1 MRPSDLTVGKTSVAY
16 PQVAAGTDF
25 TVALK
30 ADGTVWTW
38 GQNTY
43 GQLGNGVSN
52 GTVVYPEKID
62 SLSDIIKI
70 AAAGQTAVAL
80 KTDGTVWTWGRND
93 NGQLG
98 NGTTVSSNV
107 PVQVLKGEQAMQIR
121 HILKISLRLQQAD

>member
-1 MRPSDLTVGKTSVAY
+1 MVSAKQSS
-16 PQVAAGTDF
+16 

-80 KTDGTVWTWGRND
+80 KTDGTVWTWG
-93 NGQLG
+93 
-98 NGTTVSSNV
+98 
-107 PVQVLKGEQAMQIR
+107 
-121 HILKISLRLQQAD
+121 

>member
-1 MRPSDLTVGKTSVAY
+1 MGVGTTYVIVSIANDPLTTGLVKVEVRPSDLTVGKTSVAY

-38 GQNTY
+38 GNNEY

-62 SLSDIIKI
+62 L
-70 AAAGQTAVAL
+70 
-80 KTDGTVWTWGRND
+80 
-93 NGQLG
+93 
-98 NGTTVSSNV
+98 
-107 PVQVLKGEQAMQIR
+107 
-121 HILKISLRLQQAD
+121 